1 MLKFTLSR
9 GKIVL
14 DKSVVLMKEFTSILD
29 KYPGGRGMDMLL
41 HIFYCCELST
51 DNPYSNVD
59 FLIKE
64 KKSENR
70 VFGKNNVFT
79 KEEVEHIH
87 EGFNA
92 YNFFNETAV
101 ERGGNTFDDKI
112 DEIRALL
119 ARTKPVI
126 HTVVDETG
134 AIEKFV
140 SNDKILDSFAAQINK
155 YATYKLA
162 SIKTASQIQGAGRIR
177 GGRSSSAIES
187 GHFNEEDKDE

>member
-1 MLKFTLSR
+1 
-9 GKIVL
+9 
-14 DKSVVLMKEFTSILD
+14 MKEFTDILD

-41 HIFYCCELST
+41 HIFYCCELSN
-51 DNPYSNVD
+51 DNPYVNVD

-64 KKSENR
+64 KSSAAR
-70 VFGKNNVFT
+70 VFGKGNVFT
-79 KEEVEHIH
+79 QEEIADIH
-87 EGFNA
+87 TGFNT

-112 DEIRALL
+112 DEIRSLL
-119 ARTKPVI
+119 AKTKPVI
-126 HTVVDETG
+126 HTVFDADG

-162 SIKTASQIQGAGRIR
+162 AIKTASQIQGAGRIR
-177 GGRSSSAIES
+177 GGKSSSAIEA
-187 GHFNEEDKDE
+187 GLFNEEDDE